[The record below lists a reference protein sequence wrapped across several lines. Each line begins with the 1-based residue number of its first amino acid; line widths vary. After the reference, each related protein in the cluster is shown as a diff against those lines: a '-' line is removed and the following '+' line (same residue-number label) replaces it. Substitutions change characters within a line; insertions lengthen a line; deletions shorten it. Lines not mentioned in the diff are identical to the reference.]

1 MCEAVILLVHNKL
14 NSLSSYRKFPPRA
27 LEFQLNN
34 GISGV
39 DESKNE
45 LKTIVSTKIENI
57 SEYLRHL
64 NTEPVYR
71 DISKLNRGFFASE
84 NRKIFPRFLLHLL
97 KKRLDESTVYFFHR
111 LYNLS
116 QVGNALYITSLDK
129 NQETLGLYDDLPPF
143 CSTRR
148 RPFTAISIDKNLI
161 DTARYDKIS

>member
-57 SEYLRHL
+57 CEYLRHL
-64 NTEPVYR
+64 NMESIEIAQR
-71 DISKLNRGFFASE
+71 NRGFFASE
-84 NRKIFPRFLLHLL
+84 NRKIFPCFLLHLFTFKRRE
-97 KKRLDESTVYFFHR
+97 KKGGS
-111 LYNLS
+111 
-116 QVGNALYITSLDK
+116 TSLQYIFSTDCTIFPK
-129 NQETLGLYDDLPPF
+129 LETRYTSLPWTRTKKPWVCTTIF
-143 CSTRR
+143 LPSSTRR
-148 RPFTAISIDKNLI
+148 RPFTAISIDKN
-161 DTARYDKIS
+161 

>member
-57 SEYLRHL
+57 CEYLRHL
-64 NTEPVYR
+64 NMESIEIAQR
-71 DISKLNRGFFASE
+71 NRGFFASE

-97 KKRLDESTVYFFHR
+97 KKRLDEYTVYFFHR